1 MDERYDCKLP
11 LEDEEAYKVFMR
23 TLLDLA
29 IKDNNNPALAE
40 QFFELQRRASRYNR
54 FERQID
60 YVKEEP
66 LFNAAISASKE
77 GTKETALPFE
87 DESEYRAFMRTLLDL
102 AARDDYNP
110 ALAEQFFELQRRASR
125 YNGFERE
132 IDYGQEEI
140 LFNEAIKRS
149 RVTDSHTKISGFTH
163 EDDDG
168 EIDF

>member
-11 LEDEEAYKVFMR
+11 LEDEEAYRGFMR

-29 IKDNNNPALAE
+29 SKDNN
-40 QFFELQRRASRYNR
+40 
-54 FERQID
+54 
-60 YVKEEP
+60 
-66 LFNAAISASKE
+66 
-77 GTKETALPFE
+77 
-87 DESEYRAFMRTLLDL
+87 
-102 AARDDYNP
+102 NP

-132 IDYGQEEI
+132 IDYKQEEV

-163 EDDDG
+163 EDGDG